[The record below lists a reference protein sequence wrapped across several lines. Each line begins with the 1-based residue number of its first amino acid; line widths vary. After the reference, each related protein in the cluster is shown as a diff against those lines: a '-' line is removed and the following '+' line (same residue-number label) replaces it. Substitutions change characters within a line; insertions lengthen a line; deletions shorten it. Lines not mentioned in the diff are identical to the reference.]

1 MSKVAA
7 ALNELFFLQ
16 EYCGVKKVPNRLIG
30 KKFCGVKKRFRRLTR
45 RKPCEVKKKM
55 FDETHT
61 DAIPD
66 ISSQAQGWIVDELC
80 VSLSA
85 QATK

>member
-1 MSKVAA
+1 M
-7 ALNELFFLQ
+7 ELKKGFVVLLA
-16 EYCGVKKVPNRLIG
+16 GNLVKL
-30 KKFCGVKKRFRRLTR
+30 
-45 RKPCEVKKKM
+45 KKM